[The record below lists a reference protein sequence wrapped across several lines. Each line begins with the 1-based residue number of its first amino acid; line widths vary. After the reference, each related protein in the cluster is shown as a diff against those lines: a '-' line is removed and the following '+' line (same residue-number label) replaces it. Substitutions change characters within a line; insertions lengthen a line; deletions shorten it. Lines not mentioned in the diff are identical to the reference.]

1 MPRDTNP
8 QGIGLRPEERTVQQ
22 ILYQRQHQ
30 AEIREQ
36 IEAQRNGHSTP
47 TPQVNVA
54 HYIDQ
59 QRGRNQGQ
67 SPDTASSGR
76 RRRHRSRADAHAP
89 IGELGQSNHSR
100 KRHNGRG
107 RFRGQ

>member
-36 IEAQRNGHSTP
+36 IEAQRNGHLL
-47 TPQVNVA
+47 N
-54 HYIDQ
+54 
-59 QRGRNQGQ
+59 R
-67 SPDTASSGR
+67 
-76 RRRHRSRADAHAP
+76 
-89 IGELGQSNHSR
+89 ELSLR
-100 KRHNGRG
+100 IREM
-107 RFRGQ
+107 